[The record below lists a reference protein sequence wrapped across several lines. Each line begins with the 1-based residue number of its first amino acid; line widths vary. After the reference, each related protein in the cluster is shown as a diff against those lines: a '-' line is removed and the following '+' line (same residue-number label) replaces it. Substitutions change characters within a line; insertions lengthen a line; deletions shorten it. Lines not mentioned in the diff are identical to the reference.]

1 MKHDKPHDRGSQ
13 LWQADSHDEMN
24 FKRPCWLAL
33 FISLGMM
40 LVGYCSFITSEWS
53 GKRETWWTV
62 LTGLGGYILTILGAF
77 GVVVSLIWL
86 IVAAILSGAHLRR
99 PKN

>member
-1 MKHDKPHDRGSQ
+1 VAQLFSLGRFAHNMK
-13 LWQADSHDEMN
+13 

-33 FISLGMM
+33 FITLGMM

-53 GKRETWWTV
+53 GKKETLWTV
-62 LTGLGGYILTILGAF
+62 LTGLGGYILMLLGAF

-86 IVAAILSGAHLRR
+86 VVAAIISGAHLRR
-99 PKN
+99 PKS